1 MKFQVFPSA
10 LRGIELLRALTA
22 TIRGSVESVAE
33 MIGSPT
39 TRSDR
44 LRDLASAEA
53 EASDLLHAVM
63 THLRTSY
70 VSPLPREDMYA
81 LSRFLHETMEHLRGT
96 GELIMTVGSTPLS
109 ERSSEQL
116 ELISQ
121 LAELA
126 SDAVQRLNNLDDL
139 EDHWL
144 QMLQFSKRATRTHL
158 VWGDEIANFSK
169 ASTIHRHQQ
178 VADQLMLAAN
188 TLRQFADHLGRV
200 LVKES

>member
-33 MIGSPT
+33 MIGSPA
-39 TRSDR
+39 TRADC
-44 LRDLASAEA
+44 LRDLATAEA

-109 ERSSEQL
+109 ERSAEQL

-144 QMLQFSKRATRTHL
+144 QMLQFSKRAARTHL
-158 VWGDEIANFSK
+158 AWGHEIANFSK
-169 ASTIHRHQQ
+169 AGTIRRHQL
-178 VADQLMLAAN
+178 VADQLMLTAN

>member
-144 QMLQFSKRATRTHL
+144 QMLQFSKRAARTHL

>member
-22 TIRGSVESVAE
+22 TIRGSVESLAE

-144 QMLQFSKRATRTHL
+144 QMLQFSKRAARTHL

>member
-1 MKFQVFPSA
+1 VKFQVFPSA

-144 QMLQFSKRATRTHL
+144 QMLQFSKRAARTHL

>member
-22 TIRGSVESVAE
+22 TIRGSVESVAD

-70 VSPLPREDMYA
+70 VSPLPRQDMYA

-144 QMLQFSKRATRTHL
+144 QMLQFSKRAARTHL